1 MTVNTDV
8 LTGGGQSV
16 NVGVPWQPDI
26 LAYTDAYSFDI
37 IGNFNYVFR
46 NDGTYS
52 LARIERYD
60 SLQLNGFDLNTTQYN
75 AGWPP
80 PDSPIMD

>member
-1 MTVNTDV
+1 MTVNTDI

-37 IGNFNYVFR
+37 VGNFNYVFN

-52 LARIERYD
+52 LARIERYAV
-60 SLQLNGFDLNTTQYN
+60 LQPDFPDLNSTQYN
-75 AGWPP
+75 PGWPHP
-80 PDSPIMD
+80 VNPIMD